1 MLLELSFEDED
12 LKLHEE
18 TAKPCVFWIVKCRKC
33 LEPFFGT
40 FSFRTEGVDLLGPL
54 SVKRRFGV
62 LNLEIPNHSNMY

>member
-12 LKLHEE
+12 LKVHEE
-18 TAKPCVFWIVKCRKC
+18 AAKRFVFWIEKCRKC
-33 LEPFFGT
+33 LEPCFGT

-62 LNLEIPNHSNMY
+62 LNLEIPNLSNMY